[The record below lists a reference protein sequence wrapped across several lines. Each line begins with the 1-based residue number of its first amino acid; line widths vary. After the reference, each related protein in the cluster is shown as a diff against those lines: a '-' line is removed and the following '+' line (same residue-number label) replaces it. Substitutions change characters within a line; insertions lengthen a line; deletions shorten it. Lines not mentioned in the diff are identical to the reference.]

1 MRLCCCRYAGYEQ
14 GGERPVLG
22 DPAEVEF
29 TQLVVKE
36 FGWAPPSPRGRFD
49 ILPVL
54 LQAHPDQRPEVRYVR
69 LLAAAAPAV
78 PAAAATA
85 AAAAP

>member
-1 MRLCCCRYAGYEQ
+1 VHGLLCCCRYAGYEQ
-14 GGERPVLG
+14 GADRPVLG

-36 FGWAPPSPRGRFD
+36 FGWAPPSPPGRFD

-54 LQAHPDQRPEVRYVR
+54 LQAHPDQRPEVRYIYVYICDIW
-69 LLAAAAPAV
+69 
-78 PAAAATA
+78 
-85 AAAAP
+85 